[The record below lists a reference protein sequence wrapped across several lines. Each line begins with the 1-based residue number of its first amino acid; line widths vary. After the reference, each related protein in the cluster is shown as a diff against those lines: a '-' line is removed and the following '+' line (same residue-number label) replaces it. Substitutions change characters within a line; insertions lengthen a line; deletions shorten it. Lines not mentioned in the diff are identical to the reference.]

1 MFFFRSCGSEDDF
14 YLNCVVEKAG
24 QRLGGPPLR
33 RQASHQ
39 DRSSVSSGESGQS
52 AAHSTYDHPKTVL
65 KVRHVL
71 KCINESCK
79 KGNPKSSDGR

>member
-24 QRLGGPPLR
+24 PRLGPPPLR
-33 RQASHQ
+33 RQASGHHQ
-39 DRSSVSSGESGQS
+39 GDRSSVSSGESSQS

-65 KVRHVL
+65 KVRT
-71 KCINESCK
+71 
-79 KGNPKSSDGR
+79 